1 MTDQPWSD
9 AVVLPALLRH
19 ARKTYGRAMREAL
32 AREGFDDIPAN
43 GLYILGG
50 LALGAEGAPIS
61 RLVGELGITRQGAG
75 QLVDTLVTRGYL
87 ARTPD
92 HRDRRQLIITLT
104 ERGRRCAEIQA
115 TARDAIDA
123 RLLSVVGEADVAAT
137 RRTLAA
143 LVDIDRAR
151 AAEKADPA

>member
-1 MTDQPWSD
+1 MTDQPWHHD
-9 AVVLPALLRH
+9 VVFPALLRH

-87 ARTPD
+87 SRTPD
-92 HRDRRQLIITLT
+92 ERDRRQLIITLT
-104 ERGRRCAEIQA
+104 DRGRRCAEIQA
-115 TARDAIDA
+115 TARNAIDA
-123 RLLSVVGEADVAAT
+123 RLVAMVGEADVAAA

-143 LVDIDRAR
+143 LIDIDRASD
-151 AAEKADPA
+151 AGPDNKS